1 MSSRNS
7 IQFAGLAAAIILTGV
22 GIFGIFLQLEEGL
35 ISGSSLVFHL
45 LLTSEGLFA
54 VSASLFL
61 MLFFRSTPSPEVYF
75 FILAI
80 QACSFGAL
88 RPLIDALVS
97 TGSSYVLPALLTRA
111 FYFGR
116 FLFILSLFFSG
127 LFAAGL
133 ALQRRAIMLSTT
145 FFISFI
151 FAAIL
156 PVDISSYTGLLLF
169 SVGAN
174 ESMFIGYFILSLLS
188 VGNFLIAALHQGNR
202 SHYLIAL
209 GVLLAIAGKQLIFL
223 SMTPVQI
230 AAGLLCIGTGAYF
243 FGSRT
248 HRIYLWL

>member
-7 IQFAGLAAAIILTGV
+7 IQIAGMAAALLLTGS
-22 GIFGIFLQLEEGL
+22 GFFGVFLQLEAGL
-35 ISGSSLVFHL
+35 ASGSSLLFQL
-45 LLTSEGLFA
+45 LLASEGLFA

-88 RPLIDALVS
+88 RPLIDALIS
-97 TGSSYVLPALLTRA
+97 TGSSYMLPALLTRA

-116 FLFILSLFFSG
+116 FLFIISLFFSG

-145 FFISFI
+145 FFVSFI
-151 FAAIL
+151 FAAII
-156 PVDISSYTGLLLF
+156 PVDISSYTRLLLF
-169 SVGAN
+169 SVGAK
-174 ESMFIGYFILSLLS
+174 ESMFIGYFILSVLS

-223 SMTPVQI
+223 SGEPVQI
-230 AAGLLCIGTGAYF
+230 TAGLICLGAGTYF